1 MQMANIIKWIKLE
14 FYAPQRN
21 KAKASAEYHRGF
33 ARYLEE
39 KPVKKRNSRHRAKI
53 NYNRQVADS
62 WQLKFDQLNS
72 KIEELER
79 NSKH

>member
-1 MQMANIIKWIKLE
+1 MQMSNIIKWIKLE

-21 KAKASAEYHRGF
+21 KAKASAEYHRNF
-33 ARYLEE
+33 TKYLEE
-39 KPVKKRNSRHRAKI
+39 KPVEKQNSRHRAKI

-62 WQLKFDQLNS
+62 WQLKFNQLNS

-79 NSKH
+79 D